1 MAWPFLPSLE
11 SWAAI
16 ALVAEVRPNCSTRT
30 PGCAF
35 CAADTAASGRSM
47 ICSAC
52 SSVPGSVKF
61 TTTERPS
68 RETVFTRSIAFSGLS
83 ISEMPRIAE
92 RRPTTS
98 FTAAVTSGSPEL
110 LPWMS
115 TCSDALS
122 GNPAALT
129 IMSPRLASP
138 LPAADSSSSLSP
150 TRPPMTVASTT
161 NKTQPRMAVL
171 RCCALHR
178 PALAARLRDFIST
191 CAPSKGGGGRTRTSL
206 PGAWSG
212 QWGADR
218 RPRVGLVSGSS
229 ERWPHRPKV
238 LPPLWGGASTS
249 QLSPTVLLARHQP
262 AATPRAGGSVARY
275 RNRRKWRAVP
285 LGNRDAYLMAAD
297 GGGSALKV
305 GRNPPQFASDVG
317 VRSLSRGRD
326 GSQRH
331 ICRARA

>member
-1 MAWPFLPSLE
+1 MAWPFLPSLA

-30 PGCAF
+30 PGFAV
-35 CAADTAASGRSM
+35 CAAATAASGRSM
-47 ICSAC
+47 IFSAC

-68 RETVFTRSIAFSGLS
+68 LETVLTRSFAFRGLS
-83 ISEMPRIAE
+83 ISVMPRIAE

-98 FTAAVTSGSPEL
+98 FTAAVIWGSPEL

-115 TCSDALS
+115 TCSEALS

-161 NKTQPRMAVL
+161 NKIQPRMAVL

-178 PALAARLRDFIST
+178 PALAARLRDFIRT

-212 QWGADR
+212 QWGAAR

-229 ERWPHRPKV
+229 GGWPHRPEV
-238 LPPLWGGASTS
+238 LPPPRRGASASAPMLRGAVAQAVEDAGVRQSGAAADVGSVRACPAHDGGTARP
-249 QLSPTVLLARHQP
+249 LSPAAARGAWQGVAHLP
-262 AATPRAGGSVARY
+262 AADALGELGGREQRPVQ
-275 RNRRKWRAVP
+275 
-285 LGNRDAYLMAAD
+285 AD
-297 GGGSALKV
+297 EG
-305 GRNPPQFASDVG
+305 QD
-317 VRSLSRGRD
+317 
-326 GSQRH
+326 
-331 ICRARA
+331 

>member
-1 MAWPFLPSLE
+1 MAWPFLPSLA

-47 ICSAC
+47 IFSAC

-68 RETVFTRSIAFSGLS
+68 LETVFTRSFAFSGLS
-83 ISEMPRIAE
+83 ISVMPRIAE

-98 FTAAVTSGSPEL
+98 FTAAVTSGSLEL

-115 TCSDALS
+115 TCSEALS

-138 LPAADSSSSLSP
+138 LPAADSSSSFRP

-161 NKTQPRMAVL
+161 NKIQPRMAVL

-178 PALAARLRDFIST
+178 PALAARLRDAIST
-191 CAPSKGGGGRTRTSL
+191 CAPSEGGGGGL
-206 PGAWSG
+206 PPAFQAPGPGSG
-212 QWGADR
+212 EQPGVRDWDWYQGRVRGGPTHPRSYLPFGEVPPRLSSDR
-218 RPRVGLVSGSS
+218 RWCFYDGPQGHDHQPRRGQ
-229 ERWPHRPKV
+229 H
-238 LPPLWGGASTS
+238 
-249 QLSPTVLLARHQP
+249 RHQ
-262 AATPRAGGSVARY
+262 VARAQP
-275 RNRRKWRAVP
+275 RRPAP
-285 LGNRDAYLMAAD
+285 LL
-297 GGGSALKV
+297 
-305 GRNPPQFASDVG
+305 
-317 VRSLSRGRD
+317 
-326 GSQRH
+326 
-331 ICRARA
+331 

>member
-16 ALVAEVRPNCSTRT
+16 ALVAEVRPNCSTST

-68 RETVFTRSIAFSGLS
+68 RETVLTRSFACSGLS
-83 ISEMPRIAE
+83 ISVMPRIAE

-138 LPAADSSSSLSP
+138 LPAADSSSSFRP

-178 PALAARLRDFIST
+178 PALAARLRDCIRT
-191 CAPSKGGGGRTRTSL
+191 CAPSKGGGEDSHQPPTHPLL
-206 PGAWSG
+206 P
-212 QWGADR
+212 
-218 RPRVGLVSGSS
+218 PGSS
-229 ERWPHRPKV
+229 QASARGGGLTDPRSYLLLGEVPPRPSSARRCCFHNFSQRRGHA
-238 LPPLWGGASTS
+238 PAIASRGTK
-249 QLSPTVLLARHQP
+249 TVEYGHV
-262 AATPRAGGSVARY
+262 AGG
-275 RNRRKWRAVP
+275 
-285 LGNRDAYLMAAD
+285 
-297 GGGSALKV
+297 
-305 GRNPPQFASDVG
+305 
-317 VRSLSRGRD
+317 
-326 GSQRH
+326 
-331 ICRARA
+331 

>member
-1 MAWPFLPSLE
+1 MAWPFLPSLA

-30 PGCAF
+30 PGFAV
-35 CAADTAASGRSM
+35 CAAATAASGRSM
-47 ICSAC
+47 IFSAC

-68 RETVFTRSIAFSGLS
+68 LETVLTRSFAFRGLS
-83 ISEMPRIAE
+83 ISVMPRIAE

-98 FTAAVTSGSPEL
+98 FTAAVIWGSPEL

-115 TCSDALS
+115 TCSEALS

-161 NKTQPRMAVL
+161 NKIQPRMAVL

-178 PALAARLRDFIST
+178 PAVAARLRDCIRT
-191 CAPSKGGGGRTRTSL
+191 CAPSKGGGGGLAPAFQAPGPGGGEQPGVREGDWYQARVRGGPTHPRSYL
-206 PGAWSG
+206 PLGEVPPRRKRDRQGRAPP
-212 QWGADR
+212 ADN
-218 RPRVGLVSGSS
+218 PGDGPGPPTDVAVSG
-229 ERWPHRPKV
+229 RR
-238 LPPLWGGASTS
+238 
-249 QLSPTVLLARHQP
+249 LARASARHG
-262 AATPRAGGSVARY
+262 RA
-275 RNRRKWRAVP
+275 
-285 LGNRDAYLMAAD
+285 
-297 GGGSALKV
+297 
-305 GRNPPQFASDVG
+305 
-317 VRSLSRGRD
+317 
-326 GSQRH
+326 
-331 ICRARA
+331 